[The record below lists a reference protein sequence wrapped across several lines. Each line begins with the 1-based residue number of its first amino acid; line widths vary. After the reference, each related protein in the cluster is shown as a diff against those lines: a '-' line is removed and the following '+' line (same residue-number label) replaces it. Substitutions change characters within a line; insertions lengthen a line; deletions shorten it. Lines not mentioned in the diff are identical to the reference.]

1 MFLHKG
7 GILVQESLKYRP
19 EYNLLQDAYLGSNDV
34 LKNKLDYLAAMAQP
48 EQWDYKGKTGKQ
60 IYMLIL

>member
-1 MFLHKG
+1 M
-7 GILVQESLKYRP
+7 QESLKYRP
-19 EYNLLQDAYLGSNDV
+19 EYNLLQDASLGSNDV